1 MKVDAADLVNGMHSP
16 AERHWRRL
24 DGSERLAQ
32 VTEGVRFRDGEPLQE
47 AGEGAVPRPQAALR
61 LPHELANPGRHA
73 LELGQLRRPNLR
85 WMPAYT
91 VARGHH
97 AAS

>member
-32 VTEGVRFRDGEPLQE
+32 VTEGVRFRDGEAPS
-47 AGEGAVPRPQAALR
+47 R
-61 LPHELANPGRHA
+61 GR
-73 LELGQLRRPNLR
+73 
-85 WMPAYT
+85 
-91 VARGHH
+91 
-97 AAS
+97 